1 MFFTLIYINT
11 AGWLGVQHQV
21 TYCVCEK
28 YYSMVYIYY
37 NLIVSFELEAIKTLI
52 SSLVLSR
59 LDYCNALF
67 AGSPQVLHNK
77 NSKSDQ
83 LLSLPHLQTPKSA
96 HITP

>member
-1 MFFTLIYINT
+1 MFFTLIYIIT

-21 TYCVCEK
+21 CVCEK
-28 YYSMVYIYY
+28 YYSMIYISY
-37 NLIVSFELEAIKTLI
+37 NLIVSFELETTKTLI

-59 LDYCNALF
+59 LDYCNALL
-67 AGSPQVLHNK
+67 AGSPQILHGK